1 MTKDFREV
9 LFDSPSEND
18 ALDLKQYI
26 KTVKAYSGR
35 IFILAL
41 AFTTLCAVIV
51 LRMTPLF
58 SSTATLIIEANKA
71 NVVSIEEVY
80 GLDTERKD
88 YMQTQYEILRSRKI
102 AQRTVE
108 SLSLHNNVDF
118 IGSEPSKSFLKSLRA
133 F

>member
-108 SLSLHNNVDF
+108 SLFQTLHCR
-118 IGSEPSKSFLKSLRA
+118 S
-133 F
+133 

>member
-35 IFILAL
+35 ILILAL

-51 LRMTPLF
+51 LRMTPQF
-58 SSTATLIIEANKA
+58 SDRKS
-71 NVVSIEEVY
+71 VV
-80 GLDTERKD
+80 
-88 YMQTQYEILRSRKI
+88 
-102 AQRTVE
+102 
-108 SLSLHNNVDF
+108 
-118 IGSEPSKSFLKSLRA
+118 
-133 F
+133 

>member
-26 KTVKAYSGR
+26 KTVKVYSGR

-41 AFTTLCAVIV
+41 AFTTLCAVVV
-51 LRMTPLF
+51 LRMTPQF

-88 YMQTQYEILRSRKI
+88 YMQTQYAL
-102 AQRTVE
+102 
-108 SLSLHNNVDF
+108 
-118 IGSEPSKSFLKSLRA
+118 
-133 F
+133 